1 MASMLVRH
9 EPASAAFVRH
19 ELARY
24 LIARGLSREAVDEA
38 VLIASELLGNAV
50 RHTPRRAS
58 GMLDIG
64 WEIDATGVMITVAD
78 ASSVYPH
85 PRTPRDDEP
94 AGRGLTIIE
103 ALSDT
108 WGVQPIAGGKRVWAH
123 LPTRHVGALS

>member
-9 EPASAAFVRH
+9 EPASAALVRH
-19 ELARY
+19 ELARE
-24 LIARGLSREAVDEA
+24 LLRLGVPQEAVDEA
-38 VLIASELLGNAV
+38 VLVASELLGNAI
-50 RHTPRRAS
+50 RHTPRGES

-64 WEIDATGVMITVAD
+64 WDADATGVTITVAD

-94 AGRGLTIIE
+94 GGRGLTIIE

-108 WGVQPIAGGKRVWAH
+108 WGVQPLDNGKRVWAH
-123 LPTRHVGALS
+123 LPTRRVGALS